1 MTPNN
6 VDVSVVFF
14 SSMFDVG
21 ARCGWYC
28 RPGGVAALNILGG
41 MPAIKQAAASLSP
54 HFQHLHALCTPEA
67 SILFVR
73 AALGSDT
80 DSASVRTALWR
91 LTAAATAIKPLAV
104 LCDELL
110 SEQLEQW
117 AMNDAFHDMLK
128 SGFGYGWFSAQDI
141 LKL

>member
-1 MTPNN
+1 M
-6 VDVSVVFF
+6 
-14 SSMFDVG
+14 
-21 ARCGWYC
+21 
-28 RPGGVAALNILGG
+28 NILGG

-73 AALGSDT
+73 AGLRSDT
-80 DSASVRTALWR
+80 DSASVRIALWR
-91 LTAAATAIKPLAV
+91 LTAAATAIKPLPV
-104 LCDELL
+104 LCDDLL

-141 LKL
+141 LKLEDAVDRMLDT